1 MSIREVDIMIKYKDM
16 YYMLFNE
23 VSDAIDKLE
32 NGIDTKSVI
41 ENLKKA
47 QQNTEEIYIS
57 SK

>member
-1 MSIREVDIMIKYKDM
+1 MTKYKDM

-23 VSDAIDKLE
+23 VSDALEKLE
-32 NGIDTKSVI
+32 NGSDTKSVI

-47 QQNTEEIYIS
+47 QQNTEEMYIS

>member
-1 MSIREVDIMIKYKDM
+1 MNKYKDM

-23 VSDAIDKLE
+23 ISDAIEKLE
-32 NGIDTKSVI
+32 NDFDTKAVV

-47 QQNTEEIYIS
+47 QQNAEEIYVL

>member
-1 MSIREVDIMIKYKDM
+1 MINYKDM

-41 ENLKKA
+41 ENLKKT
-47 QQNTEEIYIS
+47 QQNTEEIYVS

>member
-1 MSIREVDIMIKYKDM
+1 MTKYKDM

-23 VSDAIDKLE
+23 VSDALEKLE
-32 NGIDTKSVI
+32 NGSDTKSVI

>member
-1 MSIREVDIMIKYKDM
+1 MIKYKDM

-23 VSDAIDKLE
+23 VSDAIEKLE
-32 NGIDTKSVI
+32 NDFDTKSVV

-47 QQNTEEIYIS
+47 QQNTEEIYIL

>member
-1 MSIREVDIMIKYKDM
+1 MNKYKDM